1 MTQVLKTQNFLEGF
15 SCIQTFGEDLV
26 LCGVEEQVRIID
38 QDLNVKHSLKVEMG
52 VVDCKSKEDCKFLK
66 KLIFRPGFVLFG

>member
-1 MTQVLKTQNFLEGF
+1 MTQVLKSQNFLEGF

-38 QDLNVKHSLKVEMG
+38 QDLNVKHTLKVQMG
-52 VVDCKSKEDCKFLK
+52 VIDCQSREDCN
-66 KLIFRPGFVLFG
+66 IFI